1 MFDSARPTTE
11 EISMATAIVSTQRT
25 VDVEDVVGVRSR
37 ISWAAILG
45 GSVISIAAY
54 LVFTFFLAAVGLS
67 LTEAGVRGNAVGIG
81 AIVAAV
87 IAMAA
92 SLFLGGWV
100 TTQLTVGENR
110 QESAIYG
117 VLTWAVVTGF
127 TLVMVGMGVRAGYL
141 ALVGSTLVA
150 QQSPAVQQ
158 RSWQDLARDAG
169 VSQQKIDEAKAATDP
184 NRVQAQLNDPAT
196 QEKLREGGMI
206 ASWAVFAG
214 TLLSIGMAVFG
225 GMVGRGATFR
235 LFAANV
241 HQRQEIIRP

>member
-1 MFDSARPTTE
+1 
-11 EISMATAIVSTQRT
+11 MATAIVSTQRT
-25 VDVEDVVGVRSR
+25 VDVEDMVGVRSR

-45 GSVISIAAY
+45 GSVMSIAAY
-54 LVFTFFLAAVGLS
+54 LVLTFFLAAVGLS

-110 QESAIYG
+110 REAAIYG

-150 QQSPAVQQ
+150 QQSPTVQQ

-184 NRVQAQLNDPAT
+184 NRVQTQLNDPAT
-196 QEKLREGGMI
+196 QEKLREGGVI

-225 GMVGRGATFR
+225 GMAGRGATFR
-235 LFAANV
+235 LFAATV